1 MTPKTALLSAALL
14 ACAGTAQAT
23 DYPLTLENCGQS
35 LTFDAAPA
43 RTVTIGQATTEI
55 LYLLGLGP
63 TVTGTS
69 VWFTDV
75 LPQFADLNAGIARL
89 ADNDPSFESV
99 VAERPDL
106 VTVQYEW
113 HVGPQGIVATRE
125 MFHDIG
131 VPTYVLPT
139 DCAGK
144 DNSRG
149 SDGTRTEMFSTA
161 SIYRSIAELARI
173 YDVEDRGAGLTAELK
188 AREAAA
194 VEKAKALDLPEG
206 TSAVFWYSSAEMD
219 IDPYVAGQKGAP
231 GYMMQQLG
239 IENVVKSDEEW
250 PTVGWESIAR
260 ADPSVIVLAEM
271 TRRRFPA
278 DDVAKKLDFL
288 RTDPVAKE
296 MTAVRENRIVVMD
309 AQAMDATVRAIYGLE
324 ELSTALAGFDLGE

>member
-1 MTPKTALLSAALL
+1 MNTKTALLSAAMLV
-14 ACAGTAQAT
+14 CAGTAQAT
-23 DYPLTLENCGQS
+23 DYPLTLENCGQT

-43 RTVTIGQATTEI
+43 RTVTVGQGTTEI

-63 TVTGTS
+63 TVKATS

-75 LPQFADLNAGIARL
+75 LPQFAELNAGIARL

-99 VAERPDL
+99 AAEKPDL

-113 HVGPQGIVATRE
+113 HVGAQGIVATRE

-131 VPTYVLPT
+131 VPTYVLPS
-139 DCAGK
+139 DCTGK

-161 SIYRSIAELARI
+161 SIYRSFEELARI
-173 YDVEDRGAGLTAELK
+173 YDVEDRGAELVGELK
-188 AREAAA
+188 ARETAAIQHA
-194 VEKAKALDLPEG
+194 QALDLPEG
-206 TSAVFWYSSAEMD
+206 ASAVFWYSSAEMD

-231 GYMMQQLG
+231 GYMMQELG
-239 IENVVKSDEEW
+239 IENVVASDEEW
-250 PTVGWESIAR
+250 PTVGWESIAK
-260 ADPSVIVLAEM
+260 ADPTVIVLAEM

-278 DDVAKKLDFL
+278 DDVEKKLEFL

-324 ELSTALAGFDLGE
+324 ELSAALAGFDLQG

>member
-1 MTPKTALLSAALL
+1 MV
-14 ACAGTAQAT
+14 CAGMAQAT
-23 DYPLTLENCGQS
+23 DYPLTLENCGQT

-43 RTVTIGQATTEI
+43 RTVTVGQGTTEI
-55 LYLLGLGP
+55 LYLLGLAER
-63 TVTGTS
+63 VKGTS

-75 LPQFADLNAGIARL
+75 LPQFAELNAGIARL

-99 VAERPDL
+99 VAARPDL

-113 HVGPQGIVATRE
+113 HIGAQGIVATRE
-125 MFHDIG
+125 MFHDVG
-131 VPTYVLPT
+131 VPTYVLPS

-149 SDGTRTEMFSTA
+149 SDGTRTEMFSTD
-161 SIYRSIAELARI
+161 SIYRSIEELARI
-173 YDVEDRGAGLTAELK
+173 HDVGERGAELIDELK

-194 VEKAKALDLPEG
+194 IAQARALDLPE
-206 TSAVFWYSSAEMD
+206 TASAVFWYSSAEMD
-219 IDPYVAGQKGAP
+219 IDPYVAGRKGAP
-231 GYMMQQLG
+231 GYMMQELG
-239 IENVVKSDEEW
+239 IENVVASDEEW

-260 ADPSVIVLAEM
+260 ADPTVIVLAEM

-278 DDVAKKLDFL
+278 DDVEKKLEFL

-324 ELSTALAGFDLGE
+324 ELSTALAGFDLSK